1 MTYAKRIFLFL
12 AVNILVVVTLS
23 FVLNVLGVRP
33 YLRAYGM
40 DYQSLAVF
48 CFIWGMG
55 GAFIS
60 LGLSRVMAKWSLG
73 VQLIDPQRAGG
84 DEQELLEMVYRLARS
99 AGLST
104 MPEVGIYPSA
114 EVNAFAT
121 GPTRNR
127 ALVAVSAGILQAMDR
142 QELEA
147 VLGHEISH
155 VANGDM
161 VTMTL
166 LQGVINAFVMFLARI
181 IAFAISQAGSSRDD
195 DRPNY
200 FTNYLLIMALEI
212 GLGFLGMIIV
222 AAFSRWR
229 ELRAD
234 RGGAQLAGTGHMIDA
249 LKALQ
254 RQVDRV
260 EPARGAFANMKISA
274 PRGFMALL
282 ATHPPL
288 EKRIAALETLR

>member
-1 MTYAKRIFLFL
+1 M
-12 AVNILVVVTLS
+12 AVNILVVITLS
-23 FVLNVLGVRP
+23 FVLNLLGVRP

-40 DYQSLAVF
+40 DYQSLALF

-60 LGLSRVMAKWSLG
+60 LGLSRIMAKMMMG
-73 VQLIDPQRAGG
+73 VQVIDPQRARG
-84 DEQELLEMVYRLARS
+84 DEMELVEMVHRLARS
-99 AGLST
+99 AGLGT
-104 MPEVGIYPSA
+104 MPEVGIYPSG

-142 QELEA
+142 EELEA

-166 LQGVINAFVMFLARI
+166 IQGVMNAFVMFLARV
-181 IAFAISQAGSSRDD
+181 IAFAISQGGSRDEER
-195 DRPNY
+195 RPNY
-200 FTNYLLIMALEI
+200 FTNYLLVMLLEMVL
-212 GLGFLGMIIV
+212 GLLGMMVV

-229 ELRAD
+229 EYRAD
-234 RGGAQLAGTGHMIDA
+234 RGGAQLAGTGKMIDA

-254 RQVDRV
+254 RQHDRI
-260 EPARGAFANMKISA
+260 EPARGAFANLKISS
-274 PRGFMALL
+274 PTGFLALIS
-282 ATHPPL
+282 THPPL
-288 EKRIAALETLR
+288 EKRIAALEHLR